1 MQQKAGRIA
10 PFLAGAAAVA
20 VLISI
25 AASQILLLLT
35 LAALVLSDI
44 RLRPPRRWWL
54 AALFIAGT
62 FASLAFSP
70 DIAAGRPHIRKL
82 LLFLVLPIIYST
94 FRKTGQVR
102 NLILA
107 WGAVGALSALV
118 AVVQFARKALEVR
131 ELGADFYQSYV
142 GERITGFV
150 GHWMTFSGEAMM
162 VLVLLAAVLLF
173 GRESRRLTWA
183 AAAAWTLVAAA
194 IVFAYTRA
202 VWFGAAAGTLYLLW
216 HSRRRLLWA
225 APAVLAVML
234 AIPGVRARVISTVSP
249 TTRVDSNQH
258 RLMCFEIGVNMIK
271 AHPLTGVGPEMV
283 ARQYREYLPPN
294 APNPL
299 PFGWYGHLH
308 NIYVQYAAE
317 RGLPTATVL
326 TAWLIVLFL
335 DFRRAALMLPDRRS
349 QAKMVLHGA
358 AAVVLA
364 IMVEG
369 LFEHNLG
376 DSEILTMFLAVVA
389 AGNVGLDNAHKP
401 DKG

>member
-1 MQQKAGRIA
+1 MQEKAGRVA
-10 PFLAGAAAVA
+10 PFLAGAAAAA

-25 AASQILLLLT
+25 AASQILLLLAF
-35 LAALVLSDI
+35 AALVLSDI
-44 RLRPPRRWWL
+44 RPRLPRRSWL
-54 AALFIAGT
+54 VALFIAGT
-62 FASLAFSP
+62 FISLAFSP
-70 DIAAGRPHIRKL
+70 DVAAGWPHIRKL
-82 LLFLVLPIIYST
+82 LLFLVLLIVYSA
-94 FRKTGQVR
+94 FRKIGQVR

-118 AVVQFARKALEVR
+118 AVVQFTRKALEVK
-131 ELGADFYQSYV
+131 EFGFDFYQSYV

-162 VLVLLAAVLLF
+162 VLILLAAVLLF
-173 GRESRRLTWA
+173 GRESRRLTFA
-183 AAAAWTLVAAA
+183 AAAAWALVAVA
-194 IVFAYTRA
+194 IMFAYTRA
-202 VWFGAAAGTLYLLW
+202 VWLGAAAGMLYLFW
-216 HSRRRLLWA
+216 YSRRRLLWA
-225 APAVLAVML
+225 LPAVLAVML

-258 RLMCFEIGVNMIK
+258 RLMCFEIGMNMIK
-271 AHPLTGVGPEMV
+271 AHPVTGVGPEMV
-283 ARQYREYLPPN
+283 ARQYRDYLPQN

-317 RGLPTATVL
+317 RGLPTAAVL
-326 TAWLIVLFL
+326 TAWLIVMLL
-335 DFRRAALMLPDRRS
+335 DFRRAALRLPDRRS

-389 AGNVGLDNAHKP
+389 AGYVGVDNAEKP
-401 DKG
+401 EG